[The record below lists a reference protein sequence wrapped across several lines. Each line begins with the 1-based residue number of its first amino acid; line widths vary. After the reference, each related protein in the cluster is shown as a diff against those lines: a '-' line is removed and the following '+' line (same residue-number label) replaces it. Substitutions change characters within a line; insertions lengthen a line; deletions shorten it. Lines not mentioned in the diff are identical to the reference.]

1 MRENV
6 FWRKQATIIM
16 MLAKQLKMSPEKAL
30 DLFYSTNECKLL
42 SNPKTGLYLMS
53 NQYIIDD
60 ILTELQ
66 HT

>member
-16 MLAKQLKMSPEKAL
+16 MLAKQLKISPEKAL
-30 DLFYSTNECKLL
+30 DFFYSTNECKLL
-42 SNPKTGLYLMS
+42 SDPKTGLHLMS

>member
-42 SNPKTGLYLMS
+42 SDSKTGLYLMS

-66 HT
+66 HS

>member
-16 MLAKQLKMSPEKAL
+16 MLAKQLKISPEKAL

-42 SNPKTGLYLMS
+42 SDPKTGLHLMS